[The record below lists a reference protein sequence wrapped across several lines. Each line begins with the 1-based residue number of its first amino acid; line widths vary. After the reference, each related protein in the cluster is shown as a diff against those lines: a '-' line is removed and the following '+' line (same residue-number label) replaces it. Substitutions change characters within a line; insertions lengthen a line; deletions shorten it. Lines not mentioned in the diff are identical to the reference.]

1 MTRKGETMLDSL
13 PFPVFGVAGFK
24 NTGKTTLVTRLVS
37 ELSNRGYAVSTI
49 KHAHHGFDLDKP
61 GRDSFLHRNAG
72 AQEVAI
78 ISNSR
83 WALMR
88 ELRGSDEPV
97 FMDVLSKLSPCDVV
111 IVEGYKMEAHPKIE
125 LRLAGSERK
134 ELAPEDPTIVAIA
147 SNEVIT
153 DDRLPTFER
162 NRVKD
167 IADFIVE
174 HLELGEPETP

>member
-1 MTRKGETMLDSL
+1 MSEPL

-24 NTGKTTLVTRLVS
+24 NSGKTTLVTRIVQ
-37 ELSNRGYAVSTI
+37 ELSDRGYAVSTI
-49 KHAHHGFDLDKP
+49 KHAHHGFDLDRP

-88 ELRGSDEPV
+88 ELRGAEEPV
-97 FMDVLSKLSPCDVV
+97 FEDVLSKLSPCDVV
-111 IVEGYKMEAHPKIE
+111 IVEGYKMENHPKIE
-125 LRLAGSERK
+125 LRLAASDRPA
-134 ELAPEDPTIVAIA
+134 LAPNDPTIVAIA
-147 SNEVIT
+147 SDEPLGGQS
-153 DDRLPTFER
+153 LPTFER

-167 IADFIVE
+167 IADFIIK
-174 HLELGEPETP
+174 HLGLGEPVT

>member
-1 MTRKGETMLDSL
+1 MTTPL

-24 NTGKTTLVTRLVS
+24 NSGKTTLVTRIVQ
-37 ELSNRGYAVSTI
+37 ELSDRGYAVSTI

-88 ELRGSDEPV
+88 ELRGAEEPV
-97 FMDVLSKLSPCDVV
+97 FRDVLSKLSPCDVV
-111 IVEGYKMEAHPKIE
+111 IVEGYKMEDHPKIE
-125 LRLAGSERK
+125 LRLAGSERRP
-134 ELAPEDPTIVAIA
+134 LAPEDPTIVAIA
-147 SNEVIT
+147 SDEPIS
-153 DDRLPTFER
+153 DEHLPCFER
-162 NRVKD
+162 NRVRD
-167 IADFIVE
+167 IADFIVT
-174 HLELGEPETP
+174 HLELGAPGS